1 MFSTTYPLSALLM
14 LAAVGVVEAGIQ
26 TEAHCDAAYSWMD
39 NAKGQSPCLVAAYLL
54 GACSADLTWDVGPI
68 NLANDSSY
76 APPGT
81 DNPATFNPCGCSWAV
96 YNLLQACAV
105 CQGEMHIRTWPSWR
119 MACTP
124 EFLQQD
130 TFFPGS
136 PYEIN
141 SNTSVPYWATQN
153 PVDAWDSATFNPSTA
168 RNLDPG
174 HDDLTSVDPKH
185 KTVSPGA
192 IAGGVVAAIVVVV
205 VAVLATLF
213 VLRRRRQRRANIPA
227 PGLMLTRPSLAH
239 QPSTVTLS
247 SRSRFSPPPSDY
259 PRVISPTA
267 SSDPGTIPFMMQPSQ
282 EAGWPPAAPSST
294 GMYTPDP
301 FILNPMSPT
310 SNVAQLGH
318 SHSHSDLSTSSG
330 TVTMHVQRPKDTSA
344 YSHAHSL
351 SSSSSAPAPPPTS
364 YRPHAG
370 AGRYNPPPYSA
381 AVATASPG
389 STAEPLPRELPALP
403 ENAVE
408 GRGRSDSQPP
418 AFQLVTPQDEH
429 ADASS
434 TFPPEKLPR
443 H

>member
-124 EFLQQD
+124 AFLQQD

-141 SNTSVPYWATQN
+141 S
-153 PVDAWDSATFNPSTA
+153 
-168 RNLDPG
+168 
-174 HDDLTSVDPKH
+174 
-185 KTVSPGA
+185 
-192 IAGGVVAAIVVVV
+192 
-205 VAVLATLF
+205 
-213 VLRRRRQRRANIPA
+213 NIPA

-259 PRVISPTA
+259 PRIISPTA
-267 SSDPGTIPFMMQPSQ
+267 TSDPGTIPFMMQPSQ

-301 FILNPMSPT
+301 LILNPMSPT

-330 TVTMHVQRPKDTSA
+330 TVTMHVQRPSKDTSA